1 MKLTPPT
8 SGPGSQM
15 GSKSKAILECLRKNG
30 KLNRLD
36 LEMKLN
42 IGPLNTT
49 INRMYQLGYVK
60 NPIGIAGMYE
70 ITQAGR
76 VALGEA
82 LEIKSAGVERIC
94 NGSSREIYIPGIHS
108 VARVGI
114 ARV

>member
-1 MKLTPPT
+1 MLTQPT
-8 SGPGSQM
+8 SGPGPQM
-15 GSKSKAILECLRKNG
+15 GTKSRAILECLRKNG

-49 INRMYQLGYVK
+49 INRMYGLGYIK

-76 VALGEA
+76 IALGES
-82 LEIKSAGVERIC
+82 LSINSSGINRIC
-94 NGSSREIYIPGIHS
+94 NGTMKGIYNPLTDGVSRIGL
-108 VARVGI
+108 ARV
-114 ARV
+114 